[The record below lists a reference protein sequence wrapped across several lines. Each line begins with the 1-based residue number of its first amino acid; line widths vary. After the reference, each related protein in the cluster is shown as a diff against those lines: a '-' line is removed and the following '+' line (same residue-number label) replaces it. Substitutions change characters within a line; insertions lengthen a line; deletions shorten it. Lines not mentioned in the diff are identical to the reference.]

1 MTSAAQ
7 DSAATTDSELP
18 VENTADAVTTDA
30 PETAETIEVSEP
42 DSTEDAPELDEAL
55 DTDEAPGLT
64 FAEIGL
70 PEPVVAALARNSITS
85 PSPIQAMAIP
95 DAIAGKNILGRAQTG
110 SGKTL
115 AFGLPM
121 LARLARHDDRPAPKR
136 PRALVLVPTRELAFQ
151 VVDSLTPYAGSI
163 GLNVRAAVG
172 GTPFTKQVDQLR
184 RGVDILVATP
194 GRLGD
199 HLRQNT
205 CVLDEIEMTALD
217 EADQMADMGFLPEVR
232 SLLGDTP
239 DDSQRLL
246 FSATLD
252 NDVQALV
259 REFLPEHELHSTQ
272 DGRASVTTMD
282 HYVLLVER
290 GQKDAVL
297 AEIASR
303 KGGRTIMFARTK
315 LGTEG
320 VVERLREQGV
330 AAEALHGGKAQN
342 QRTRVLE
349 RFKNGRTPV
358 LVATDVAARGIHV
371 DGIDLVV
378 HVDPPQDHKDYLHR
392 AGRTAR
398 AGEAG
403 VVAAIVLPNQRRQFR
418 RLTGM
423 AGVDATAVPVFPGS
437 EELAAITGAQ
447 APSGQPVRE
456 SHFRPERRERSFGDR
471 DNRGPRR
478 DFGDRGPRR
487 DFGDRDNRGPRRDDD
502 NRGFRG
508 NRDDRNDRP
517 RRDFGD
523 RRNDGESSRGD
534 RNFSDRGPRRDFG
547 DRRNDGGGFREN
559 RGERSFG
566 DRDNR
571 GPRRDFDNR
580 GPRRDGDSRGFQ
592 GNRDDRPRRD
602 FGDRRNDG
610 GGFRENRGERSF
622 GDRDNRG
629 PRRDFDNRG
638 PRRDGDNRGER
649 SFGDRDRGPRRDF
662 GDRDNRDNRG
672 AGYSRDDRP
681 RRDFGDRR
689 NDGGGFRENRGERSF
704 GDRDNRG
711 PRRDFDNRGP
721 RRDGDNR
728 DFRGNRDDRPRRDF
742 GDRDNR
748 GPRRDF
754 DSRPP
759 RRDGDTR
766 GERSFGDRRQG
777 GAPSE
782 QRSNG
787 FRSRTDRRS
796 YDGFTGPSRDR
807 NQ

>member
-1 MTSAAQ
+1 MTTAAQ
-7 DSAATTDSELP
+7 DSSVQESQDDVVVPAS
-18 VENTADAVTTDA
+18 VETVS
-30 PETAETIEVSEP
+30 PESVESPETIE
-42 DSTEDAPELDEAL
+42 TEGATAEV
-55 DTDEAPGLT
+55 T

-70 PEPVVAALARNSITS
+70 PEPVVAALARNSITV

-121 LARLARHDDRPAPKR
+121 LARLARHEDRPAPKR

-151 VVDSLTPYAGSI
+151 VVDSLTPYAGSL

-205 CVLDEIEMTALD
+205 CVLGEIEMTALD

-232 SLLGDTP
+232 TLLADTP
-239 DDSQRLL
+239 NDSQRLL

-252 NDVQALV
+252 NDVKTLV

-282 HYVLLVER
+282 HYVLLVDR
-290 GQKDAVL
+290 GDKDAVL

-303 KGGRTIMFARTK
+303 EGGRTIMFARTK
-315 LGTEG
+315 LGAEG
-320 VVERLREQGV
+320 ITERLREKGV

-349 RFKNGRTPV
+349 RFKTGRTPV

-403 VVAAIVLPNQRRQFR
+403 VVAAIVLPNQRRMFR

-423 AGVDATAVPVFPGS
+423 AGVNATAVPVFPGS
-437 EELAAITGAQ
+437 EELATITGAQ
-447 APSGQPVRE
+447 APSGEPVRD
-456 SHFRPERRERSFGDR
+456 SYFRSERDSRGDRRERSFGDR
-471 DNRGPRR
+471 GPRRDGGFRGNRDDRGPRR
-478 DFGDRGPRR
+478 DFGDRGPRRDGDGGGFRGNRDDRNDRGPRRDFGNRDNRSFGNRDDRGPRRDFGDRDNRTPRRDGDGFRGNRDDRGPRRDFGDRNHGERSFGDRGPRR
-487 DFGDRDNRGPRRDDD
+487 DFGDRDNRAPRRDGDGG
-502 NRGFRG
+502 GFRG
-508 NRDDRNDRP
+508 NRDDRNDR
-517 RRDFGD
+517 
-523 RRNDGESSRGD
+523 
-534 RNFSDRGPRRDFG
+534 GPRRDFG
-547 DRRNDGGGFREN
+547 DRDNRSFGNRDDRGPRRDSGDRRSEGGFRGN
-559 RGERSFG
+559 DSRGGDSRSNGFRG
-566 DRDNR
+566 DRDNRSFGNRDDR

-580 GPRRDGDSRGFQ
+580 GPRRDGDGGGFR
-592 GNRDDRPRRD
+592 GNRDDR
-602 FGDRRNDG
+602 N
-610 GGFRENRGERSF
+610 
-622 GDRDNRG
+622 
-629 PRRDFDNRG
+629 
-638 PRRDGDNRGER
+638 
-649 SFGDRDRGPRRDF
+649 DRGPRRDF
-662 GDRDNRDNRG
+662 ADRDN
-672 AGYSRDDRP
+672 
-681 RRDFGDRR
+681 
-689 NDGGGFRENRGERSF
+689 
-704 GDRDNRG
+704 
-711 PRRDFDNRGP
+711 
-721 RRDGDNR
+721 
-728 DFRGNRDDRPRRDF
+728 
-742 GDRDNR
+742 
-748 GPRRDF
+748 
-754 DSRPP
+754 
-759 RRDGDTR
+759 
-766 GERSFGDRRQG
+766 RSFGDRRNSSG
-777 GAPSE
+777 PSE

-787 FRSRTDRRS
+787 FRSRTERRS
-796 YDGFTGPSRDR
+796 YDGFDGPHR
-807 NQ
+807 NRNA

>member
-1 MTSAAQ
+1 MTTAAQ
-7 DSAATTDSELP
+7 DSSVQESRDDIVVPAS
-18 VENTADAVTTDA
+18 VETVS
-30 PETAETIEVSEP
+30 PESDESSETIE
-42 DSTEDAPELDEAL
+42 TEGATAEV
-55 DTDEAPGLT
+55 T

-70 PEPVVAALARNSITS
+70 PEPVVAALARNSITV

-121 LARLARHDDRPAPKR
+121 LARLARHEDRPAPKR

-151 VVDSLTPYAGSI
+151 VVDSLTPYAGSL

-205 CVLDEIEMTALD
+205 CVLGEIEMTALD

-232 SLLGDTP
+232 TLLADTP
-239 DDSQRLL
+239 NDSQRLL

-252 NDVQALV
+252 NDVKTLV

-282 HYVLLVER
+282 HYVLLVDR
-290 GQKDAVL
+290 GDKDAVL

-303 KGGRTIMFARTK
+303 EGGRTIMFARTK
-315 LGTEG
+315 LGAEG
-320 VVERLREQGV
+320 ITERLREKGV

-349 RFKNGRTPV
+349 RFKTGRTPV

-403 VVAAIVLPNQRRQFR
+403 VVAAIVLPNQRRMFR

-423 AGVDATAVPVFPGS
+423 AGVNATAVPVFPGS
-437 EELAAITGAQ
+437 EELATITGAQ
-447 APSGQPVRE
+447 APSGEPVRD
-456 SHFRPERRERSFGDR
+456 SYFRSERDSRGDRRDRSFGDRGPRRDGGFRGNRDDRGPRRDFGDRGPRRDGDGGGFRGNRDDRNDRGPRRDFGDR
-471 DNRGPRR
+471 DNRSFGNRGDRGPRR
-478 DFGDRGPRR
+478 DFGDRDNRAPRRDGDGGGFRGNRDDRGPRRDFGDRNQGERNFGDRGPRR
-487 DFGDRDNRGPRRDDD
+487 DFGDRDNRAPRRDGDGG
-502 NRGFRG
+502 GFRG
-508 NRDDRNDRP
+508 NRDDRNDR
-517 RRDFGD
+517 
-523 RRNDGESSRGD
+523 
-534 RNFSDRGPRRDFG
+534 GPRRDFG
-547 DRRNDGGGFREN
+547 DRDNRSFGNRDDRGPRRDSGDRRSEGGFRGN
-559 RGERSFG
+559 DSRGGDSRSNGFRG
-566 DRDNR
+566 DRDNRSFGNRDDR

-580 GPRRDGDSRGFQ
+580 GPRRDGD
-592 GNRDDRPRRD
+592 
-602 FGDRRNDG
+602 G
-610 GGFRENRGERSF
+610 GGFRGNR
-622 GDRDNRG
+622 D
-629 PRRDFDNRG
+629 
-638 PRRDGDNRGER
+638 
-649 SFGDRDRGPRRDF
+649 DRGPRRDF
-662 GDRDNRDNRG
+662 GDRDNR
-672 AGYSRDDRP
+672 S
-681 RRDFGDRR
+681 FGDRR
-689 NDGGGFRENRGERSF
+689 NSSG
-704 GDRDNRG
+704 
-711 PRRDFDNRGP
+711 
-721 RRDGDNR
+721 
-728 DFRGNRDDRPRRDF
+728 
-742 GDRDNR
+742 
-748 GPRRDF
+748 
-754 DSRPP
+754 
-759 RRDGDTR
+759 
-766 GERSFGDRRQG
+766 
-777 GAPSE
+777 PSE

-787 FRSRTDRRS
+787 FRSRTERRS
-796 YDGFTGPSRDR
+796 YDGFDGPHR
-807 NQ
+807 NRNA

>member
-1 MTSAAQ
+1 MALDEPS
-7 DSAATTDSELP
+7 
-18 VENTADAVTTDA
+18 TDA
-30 PETAETIEVSEP
+30 PET
-42 DSTEDAPELDEAL
+42 
-55 DTDEAPGLT
+55 T

-70 PEPVVAALARNSITS
+70 PQPIVAALARNSITS

-163 GLNVRAAVG
+163 GLNVKAAVG

-403 VVAAIVLPNQRRQFR
+403 VVAAIVLPNQRRMFR

-447 APSGQPVRE
+447 APSGEPVRE
-456 SHFRPERRERSFGDR
+456 SHFRPERRDRSFGDR
-471 DNRGPRR
+471 GPRRDGGFRGHSSNRDDRGPRR

-487 DFGDRDNRGPRRDDD
+487 D
-502 NRGFRG
+502 
-508 NRDDRNDRP
+508 
-517 RRDFGD
+517 
-523 RRNDGESSRGD
+523 GEHGK
-534 RNFSDRGPRRDFG
+534 
-547 DRRNDGGGFREN
+547 
-559 RGERSFG
+559 
-566 DRDNR
+566 
-571 GPRRDFDNR
+571 
-580 GPRRDGDSRGFQ
+580 
-592 GNRDDRPRRD
+592 
-602 FGDRRNDG
+602 
-610 GGFRENRGERSF
+610 
-622 GDRDNRG
+622 
-629 PRRDFDNRG
+629 
-638 PRRDGDNRGER
+638 
-649 SFGDRDRGPRRDF
+649 
-662 GDRDNRDNRG
+662 
-672 AGYSRDDRP
+672 
-681 RRDFGDRR
+681 
-689 NDGGGFRENRGERSF
+689 
-704 GDRDNRG
+704 
-711 PRRDFDNRGP
+711 
-721 RRDGDNR
+721 
-728 DFRGNRDDRPRRDF
+728 FRGNRDDRPRRDF
-742 GDRDNR
+742 GDRSQGERSFGDR

-754 DSRPP
+754 DGPRRDFGDRDNRAP
-759 RRDGDTR
+759 RRDGDGGGFR
-766 GERSFGDRRQG
+766 GSRDNNRSFGERSDRGPRRDFGDRRSEG
-777 GAPSE
+777 GFRRNESHGGESRGNGFRGDRGPRRDFDGPRRDFGDRDNRAPRRDGDGGGFRGSRDNN
-782 QRSNG
+782 RSFGERSDRGPRRDFGDRDRRSYGDRADRSHGERNGGPGGPAPRSSG
-787 FRSRTDRRS
+787 FRSRTERRS
-796 YDGFTGPSRDR
+796 YDGFDGPHR
-807 NQ
+807 NRNL

>member
-1 MTSAAQ
+1 MTTAAQ
-7 DSAATTDSELP
+7 DSSVQESQDDVVVPASVETTSPES
-18 VENTADAVTTDA
+18 VES
-30 PETAETIEVSEP
+30 PETIE
-42 DSTEDAPELDEAL
+42 TEGATAEV
-55 DTDEAPGLT
+55 T

-70 PEPVVAALARNSITS
+70 PEPVVAALARNSITV

-121 LARLARHDDRPAPKR
+121 LARLARHEDRPAPKR

-151 VVDSLTPYAGSI
+151 VVDSLTPYAGSL

-205 CVLDEIEMTALD
+205 CVLGEIEMTALD

-232 SLLGDTP
+232 TLLADTP
-239 DDSQRLL
+239 NDSQRLL

-252 NDVQALV
+252 NDVKTLV

-282 HYVLLVER
+282 HYVLLVDR
-290 GQKDAVL
+290 GDKDAVL

-303 KGGRTIMFARTK
+303 EGGRTIMFARTK
-315 LGTEG
+315 LGAEG
-320 VVERLREQGV
+320 ITERLREKGV

-349 RFKNGRTPV
+349 RFKTGRTPV

-403 VVAAIVLPNQRRQFR
+403 VVAAIVLPNQRRMFR

-423 AGVDATAVPVFPGS
+423 AGVNATAVPVFPGS
-437 EELAAITGAQ
+437 EELATITGAQ
-447 APSGQPVRE
+447 APSGEPVRD
-456 SHFRPERRERSFGDR
+456 SYFRSERDSRGDRRERSFGDR
-471 DNRGPRR
+471 GPRREGGFRGNRDDRGPRR

-487 DFGDRDNRGPRRDDD
+487 DGDGG
-502 NRGFRG
+502 GFRG
-508 NRDDRNDRP
+508 NRDDRNDRGP

-523 RRNDGESSRGD
+523 RDNRSFGNRD
-534 RNFSDRGPRRDFG
+534 DRGPRRDFG
-547 DRRNDGGGFREN
+547 DRDNRAPRRDGDGGGFRGN
-559 RGERSFG
+559 RDDRGPRRDFGDRNQGERNFG
-566 DRDNR
+566 DRDNRAPRRDGDGGGFRGNRDARNDRGPRRDFGDRDNRSFGNRDDRGPRRDSGDRRSEGGFRGNDSRGGDSRSNGFRGDRDNRSFGNRDDR

-580 GPRRDGDSRGFQ
+580 GPRRDGDGGGFR
-592 GNRDDRPRRD
+592 GNRDDR
-602 FGDRRNDG
+602 N
-610 GGFRENRGERSF
+610 
-622 GDRDNRG
+622 
-629 PRRDFDNRG
+629 
-638 PRRDGDNRGER
+638 
-649 SFGDRDRGPRRDF
+649 DRGPRRDF
-662 GDRDNRDNRG
+662 GDRDNR
-672 AGYSRDDRP
+672 S
-681 RRDFGDRR
+681 FGDRR
-689 NDGGGFRENRGERSF
+689 NSSG
-704 GDRDNRG
+704 
-711 PRRDFDNRGP
+711 
-721 RRDGDNR
+721 
-728 DFRGNRDDRPRRDF
+728 
-742 GDRDNR
+742 
-748 GPRRDF
+748 
-754 DSRPP
+754 
-759 RRDGDTR
+759 
-766 GERSFGDRRQG
+766 
-777 GAPSE
+777 PSE

-787 FRSRTDRRS
+787 FRSRTERRS
-796 YDGFTGPSRDR
+796 YDGFDGPHR
-807 NQ
+807 NRNA

>member
-1 MTSAAQ
+1 MVVPASVETTS
-7 DSAATTDSELP
+7 
-18 VENTADAVTTDA
+18 
-30 PETAETIEVSEP
+30 PESDESPETIE
-42 DSTEDAPELDEAL
+42 TEGATAEV
-55 DTDEAPGLT
+55 T

-70 PEPVVAALARNSITS
+70 PEPVVAALARNSITV

-121 LARLARHDDRPAPKR
+121 LARLARHEDRPAPKR

-151 VVDSLTPYAGSI
+151 VVDSLTPYAGSL

-205 CVLDEIEMTALD
+205 CILGEIEMTALD

-232 SLLGDTP
+232 TLLADTP
-239 DDSQRLL
+239 NDSQRLL

-252 NDVQALV
+252 NDVKTLV

-282 HYVLLVER
+282 HYVLLVDR
-290 GQKDAVL
+290 GDKDAVL

-303 KGGRTIMFARTK
+303 EGGRTIMFARTK
-315 LGTEG
+315 LGAEG
-320 VVERLREQGV
+320 ITERLREKGV

-349 RFKNGRTPV
+349 RFKTGRTPV

-403 VVAAIVLPNQRRQFR
+403 VVAAIVLPNQRRMFR

-423 AGVDATAVPVFPGS
+423 AGVNATAVPVFPGS
-437 EELAAITGAQ
+437 EELATITGAQ
-447 APSGQPVRE
+447 APSGEPVRD
-456 SHFRPERRERSFGDR
+456 SYFRSERDSRGDRRERSFGDR
-471 DNRGPRR
+471 GPRRDGGFRGNRDDRGPRR

-487 DFGDRDNRGPRRDDD
+487 DGDGG
-502 NRGFRG
+502 GFRG
-508 NRDDRNDRP
+508 NRD
-517 RRDFGD
+517 
-523 RRNDGESSRGD
+523 
-534 RNFSDRGPRRDFG
+534 DRGPRRDFG
-547 DRRNDGGGFREN
+547 DRG

-571 GPRRDFDNR
+571 SF
-580 GPRRDGDSRGFQ
+580 
-592 GNRDDRPRRD
+592 GNRD
-602 FGDRRNDG
+602 
-610 GGFRENRGERSF
+610 
-622 GDRDNRG
+622 
-629 PRRDFDNRG
+629 
-638 PRRDGDNRGER
+638 
-649 SFGDRDRGPRRDF
+649 DRGPRRDF
-662 GDRDNRDNRG
+662 GDRDNR
-672 AGYSRDDRP
+672 A
-681 RRDFGDRR
+681 
-689 NDGGGFRENRGERSF
+689 
-704 GDRDNRG
+704 
-711 PRRDFDNRGP
+711 P
-721 RRDGDNR
+721 RRDGDGGG
-728 DFRGNRDDRPRRDF
+728 FRGNRDDRNDRGPRRDF

-748 GPRRDF
+748 SFGNRDDRGPRRDSGDRRSEGGFRGNDSRGGDSRSNGFRGDRDNRSFGNRDDRGPRRDGDGGGFRGNRDDRNDRGPRRDF
-754 DSRPP
+754 GD
-759 RRDGDTR
+759 RDN
-766 GERSFGDRRQG
+766 RSFGDRRNSSG
-777 GAPSE
+777 PSE

-787 FRSRTDRRS
+787 FRSRTERRS
-796 YDGFTGPSRDR
+796 YDGFDGPHR
-807 NQ
+807 NRNA

>member
-1 MTSAAQ
+1 MTTAAQ
-7 DSAATTDSELP
+7 DSSVQESQDDIVVPAS
-18 VENTADAVTTDA
+18 VETVS
-30 PETAETIEVSEP
+30 PEVDESPETIE
-42 DSTEDAPELDEAL
+42 TEGATAEV
-55 DTDEAPGLT
+55 T

-70 PEPVVAALARNSITS
+70 PEPVVAALARNSITV

-121 LARLARHDDRPAPKR
+121 LARLARHEDRPAPKR

-151 VVDSLTPYAGSI
+151 VVDSLTPYAGSL

-205 CVLDEIEMTALD
+205 CVLGEIEMTALD

-232 SLLGDTP
+232 TLLADTP
-239 DDSQRLL
+239 NDSQRLL

-252 NDVQALV
+252 NDVKTLV

-282 HYVLLVER
+282 HYVLLVDR
-290 GQKDAVL
+290 GDKDAVL

-303 KGGRTIMFARTK
+303 EGGRTIMFARTK
-315 LGTEG
+315 LGAEG
-320 VVERLREQGV
+320 ITERLREKGV

-349 RFKNGRTPV
+349 RFKTGRTPV

-403 VVAAIVLPNQRRQFR
+403 VVAAIVLPNQRRMFR

-423 AGVDATAVPVFPGS
+423 AGVNATAVPVFPGS
-437 EELAAITGAQ
+437 EELATITGAQ
-447 APSGQPVRE
+447 APSGEPVRD
-456 SHFRPERRERSFGDR
+456 SYFRSERDSRGDRRERSFGDR
-471 DNRGPRR
+471 GPRREGGFRGNRDDRGPRR

-487 DFGDRDNRGPRRDDD
+487 DGDGG
-502 NRGFRG
+502 GFRG
-508 NRDDRNDRP
+508 NRD
-517 RRDFGD
+517 
-523 RRNDGESSRGD
+523 
-534 RNFSDRGPRRDFG
+534 DRGPRRDFG
-547 DRRNDGGGFREN
+547 DRG

-571 GPRRDFDNR
+571 AF
-580 GPRRDGDSRGFQ
+580 
-592 GNRDDRPRRD
+592 GNRD
-602 FGDRRNDG
+602 
-610 GGFRENRGERSF
+610 
-622 GDRDNRG
+622 
-629 PRRDFDNRG
+629 
-638 PRRDGDNRGER
+638 
-649 SFGDRDRGPRRDF
+649 DRGPRRDF
-662 GDRDNRDNRG
+662 GDRDNR
-672 AGYSRDDRP
+672 A
-681 RRDFGDRR
+681 
-689 NDGGGFRENRGERSF
+689 
-704 GDRDNRG
+704 
-711 PRRDFDNRGP
+711 P
-721 RRDGDNR
+721 RRDGDGGG
-728 DFRGNRDDRPRRDF
+728 FRGNRDDRGPRRDF

-748 GPRRDF
+748 AFGNRDDRGPRRDF
-754 DSRPP
+754 GDRDNRAP
-759 RRDGDTR
+759 RRDGDGGGFR
-766 GERSFGDRRQG
+766 GNRDDRNDRGPRRDFGDRDNRSFGNRDDRGSRRDSGDRRSEGGFRGNDSRGGDSRSNGFRGDRDNRSFGNRDDRGPRRDGDGGGFRGNRDDRGPRRDFGDRDNRSFGDRRNSSG
-777 GAPSE
+777 PSE

-787 FRSRTDRRS
+787 FRSRTERRS
-796 YDGFTGPSRDR
+796 YDGFDGPHR
-807 NQ
+807 NRNA

>member
-1 MTSAAQ
+1 MTTAAQ
-7 DSAATTDSELP
+7 DSSVQESQDDVVVPASVETTSPES
-18 VENTADAVTTDA
+18 VES
-30 PETAETIEVSEP
+30 PETIE
-42 DSTEDAPELDEAL
+42 TEGATAEV
-55 DTDEAPGLT
+55 T

-70 PEPVVAALARNSITS
+70 PEPVVAALARNSITV

-121 LARLARHDDRPAPKR
+121 LARLARHEDRPAPKR

-151 VVDSLTPYAGSI
+151 VVDSLTPYAGSL

-205 CVLDEIEMTALD
+205 CVLGEIEMTALD

-232 SLLGDTP
+232 TLLADTP
-239 DDSQRLL
+239 NDSQRLL

-252 NDVQALV
+252 NDVKTLV

-282 HYVLLVER
+282 HYVLLVDR
-290 GQKDAVL
+290 GDKDAVL

-303 KGGRTIMFARTK
+303 EGGRTIMFARTK
-315 LGTEG
+315 LGAEG
-320 VVERLREQGV
+320 ITERLREKGV

-349 RFKNGRTPV
+349 RFKTGRTPV

-403 VVAAIVLPNQRRQFR
+403 VVAAIVLPNQRRMFR

-423 AGVDATAVPVFPGS
+423 AGVNATAVPVFPGS
-437 EELAAITGAQ
+437 EELATITGAQ
-447 APSGQPVRE
+447 APSGEPVRD
-456 SHFRPERRERSFGDR
+456 SYFRSERDSRGDRRERSFGDR
-471 DNRGPRR
+471 GPRRDGGFRGNRDDRGPRR

-487 DFGDRDNRGPRRDDD
+487 DGDGGGFRGNRDDRGPRRDFGDRSRGERGFGDRDNRSFGNRDDRGPRRDFGDRD
-502 NRGFRG
+502 NRAPRRDGDGGGFRG
-508 NRDDRNDRP
+508 NRDDRNDR
-517 RRDFGD
+517 
-523 RRNDGESSRGD
+523 
-534 RNFSDRGPRRDFG
+534 GPRRDFG
-547 DRRNDGGGFREN
+547 DRDNRSFGNRDDRGPRRDSGDRRSEGGFRGN
-559 RGERSFG
+559 DSRGGDSRSNGFRGDRDNRSFG
-566 DRDNR
+566 NRDDRGPRRDGDNR

-580 GPRRDGDSRGFQ
+580 GPRRDGDGGGFR
-592 GNRDDRPRRD
+592 GNRDDR
-602 FGDRRNDG
+602 N
-610 GGFRENRGERSF
+610 
-622 GDRDNRG
+622 
-629 PRRDFDNRG
+629 
-638 PRRDGDNRGER
+638 
-649 SFGDRDRGPRRDF
+649 DRGPRRDF
-662 GDRDNRDNRG
+662 GDRD
-672 AGYSRDDRP
+672 S
-681 RRDFGDRR
+681 
-689 NDGGGFRENRGERSF
+689 
-704 GDRDNRG
+704 
-711 PRRDFDNRGP
+711 
-721 RRDGDNR
+721 
-728 DFRGNRDDRPRRDF
+728 
-742 GDRDNR
+742 
-748 GPRRDF
+748 
-754 DSRPP
+754 
-759 RRDGDTR
+759 
-766 GERSFGDRRQG
+766 RSFGDRRNSSG
-777 GAPSE
+777 PSE

-787 FRSRTDRRS
+787 FRSRTERRS
-796 YDGFTGPSRDR
+796 YDGFDGPHR
-807 NQ
+807 NRNA

>member
-1 MTSAAQ
+1 MTTAAQ
-7 DSAATTDSELP
+7 DSSVQESQDDIVVPAS
-18 VENTADAVTTDA
+18 VETVS
-30 PETAETIEVSEP
+30 PEVDESPETIE
-42 DSTEDAPELDEAL
+42 TEGATAEV
-55 DTDEAPGLT
+55 T

-70 PEPVVAALARNSITS
+70 PEPVVAALARNSITV

-121 LARLARHDDRPAPKR
+121 LARLARHEDRPAPKR

-151 VVDSLTPYAGSI
+151 VVDSLTPYAGSL

-205 CVLDEIEMTALD
+205 CVLGEIEMTALD

-232 SLLGDTP
+232 TLLADTP
-239 DDSQRLL
+239 NDSQRLL

-252 NDVQALV
+252 NDVKTLV

-282 HYVLLVER
+282 HYVLLVDR
-290 GQKDAVL
+290 GDKDAVL

-303 KGGRTIMFARTK
+303 EGGRTIMFARTK
-315 LGTEG
+315 LGAEG
-320 VVERLREQGV
+320 ITERLREKGV

-349 RFKNGRTPV
+349 RFKTGRTPV

-403 VVAAIVLPNQRRQFR
+403 VVAAIVLPNQRRMFR

-423 AGVDATAVPVFPGS
+423 AGVNATAVPVFPGS
-437 EELAAITGAQ
+437 EELATITGAQ
-447 APSGQPVRE
+447 APSGEPVRD
-456 SHFRPERRERSFGDR
+456 SYFRSERDSRGDRRERSFGDR
-471 DNRGPRR
+471 GPRREGGFRGNRDDRGPRR

-487 DFGDRDNRGPRRDDD
+487 DGDGGGFRGNRDDRGPRRDFGDRGRGERSFGNRDDRGPRRDFGDRDNRAPRRDGDGG
-502 NRGFRG
+502 GFRG
-508 NRDDRNDRP
+508 NRDDRNDR
-517 RRDFGD
+517 
-523 RRNDGESSRGD
+523 
-534 RNFSDRGPRRDFG
+534 GPRRDFG
-547 DRRNDGGGFREN
+547 DRDNRSFGNRDDRGSRRDSGDRRSEGGFRGN
-559 RGERSFG
+559 DSRGGDSRSNGFRG
-566 DRDNR
+566 DRDNRSFGNRDDR

-580 GPRRDGDSRGFQ
+580 GPRRDGD
-592 GNRDDRPRRD
+592 
-602 FGDRRNDG
+602 G
-610 GGFRENRGERSF
+610 GGFRGNR
-622 GDRDNRG
+622 D
-629 PRRDFDNRG
+629 
-638 PRRDGDNRGER
+638 
-649 SFGDRDRGPRRDF
+649 DRGPRRDF
-662 GDRDNRDNRG
+662 GDRDNR
-672 AGYSRDDRP
+672 S
-681 RRDFGDRR
+681 FGDRR
-689 NDGGGFRENRGERSF
+689 NSSG
-704 GDRDNRG
+704 
-711 PRRDFDNRGP
+711 
-721 RRDGDNR
+721 
-728 DFRGNRDDRPRRDF
+728 
-742 GDRDNR
+742 
-748 GPRRDF
+748 
-754 DSRPP
+754 
-759 RRDGDTR
+759 
-766 GERSFGDRRQG
+766 
-777 GAPSE
+777 PSE

-787 FRSRTDRRS
+787 FRSRTERRS
-796 YDGFTGPSRDR
+796 YDGFDGPHR
-807 NQ
+807 NRNA

>member
-1 MTSAAQ
+1 MTTAAQ
-7 DSAATTDSELP
+7 DSSVQESQDDIVVPASVETTS
-18 VENTADAVTTDA
+18 
-30 PETAETIEVSEP
+30 PESDESPETIE
-42 DSTEDAPELDEAL
+42 TEGATAEV
-55 DTDEAPGLT
+55 T

-70 PEPVVAALARNSITS
+70 PEPVVAALARNSITV

-121 LARLARHDDRPAPKR
+121 LARLARHEDRPAPKR

-151 VVDSLTPYAGSI
+151 VVDSLTPYAGSL

-205 CVLDEIEMTALD
+205 CVLGEIEMTALD

-232 SLLGDTP
+232 TLLADTP
-239 DDSQRLL
+239 NDSQRLL

-252 NDVQALV
+252 NDVKTLV

-282 HYVLLVER
+282 HYVLLVDR
-290 GQKDAVL
+290 GDKDAVL

-303 KGGRTIMFARTK
+303 EGGRTIMFARTK
-315 LGTEG
+315 LGAEG
-320 VVERLREQGV
+320 ITERLREKGV

-349 RFKNGRTPV
+349 RFKTGRTPV

-403 VVAAIVLPNQRRQFR
+403 VVAAIVLPNQRRMFR

-423 AGVDATAVPVFPGS
+423 AGVNATAVPVFPGS
-437 EELAAITGAQ
+437 EELATITGAQ
-447 APSGQPVRE
+447 APSGEPVRD
-456 SHFRPERRERSFGDR
+456 SYFRSERDSRGDRRERSFGDR
-471 DNRGPRR
+471 GPRRDGGFRGNRDDRGPRR

-487 DFGDRDNRGPRRDDD
+487 DGDGGGFRGNRDDRGPRRDFGDRGRGERSFGDRDNRSFGNRDDRGPRRDFGDRD
-502 NRGFRG
+502 NRAPRRDGDGGGFRG
-508 NRDDRNDRP
+508 NRDDRNDRGP

-523 RRNDGESSRGD
+523 RDNRAPRRDGDGGGFRGNRDD
-534 RNFSDRGPRRDFG
+534 RNDRGPRRDFG
-547 DRRNDGGGFREN
+547 DRDNRSFGNRDDRGPRRDSGDRRSEGGFRGN
-559 RGERSFG
+559 DSRGGDSRSNGFRG
-566 DRDNR
+566 DRDNRSFGNRDDR

-580 GPRRDGDSRGFQ
+580 GPRRDGDGGGFR
-592 GNRDDRPRRD
+592 GNRDDR
-602 FGDRRNDG
+602 N
-610 GGFRENRGERSF
+610 
-622 GDRDNRG
+622 
-629 PRRDFDNRG
+629 
-638 PRRDGDNRGER
+638 
-649 SFGDRDRGPRRDF
+649 DRGPRRDF
-662 GDRDNRDNRG
+662 GDRDNR
-672 AGYSRDDRP
+672 S
-681 RRDFGDRR
+681 FGDRR
-689 NDGGGFRENRGERSF
+689 NSSG
-704 GDRDNRG
+704 
-711 PRRDFDNRGP
+711 
-721 RRDGDNR
+721 
-728 DFRGNRDDRPRRDF
+728 
-742 GDRDNR
+742 
-748 GPRRDF
+748 
-754 DSRPP
+754 
-759 RRDGDTR
+759 
-766 GERSFGDRRQG
+766 
-777 GAPSE
+777 PSE

-787 FRSRTDRRS
+787 FRSRTERRS
-796 YDGFTGPSRDR
+796 YDGFDGPHR
-807 NQ
+807 NRNA

>member
-1 MTSAAQ
+1 MTTAAQ
-7 DSAATTDSELP
+7 DSSVQESQDDIVVPASVETTS
-18 VENTADAVTTDA
+18 
-30 PETAETIEVSEP
+30 PESDESPETIE
-42 DSTEDAPELDEAL
+42 TEGATAEV
-55 DTDEAPGLT
+55 T

-70 PEPVVAALARNSITS
+70 PEPVVAALARSSITV

-121 LARLARHDDRPAPKR
+121 LARLARHEDRPAPKR

-151 VVDSLTPYAGSI
+151 VVDSLTPYAGSL

-205 CVLDEIEMTALD
+205 CILGEIEMTALD

-232 SLLGDTP
+232 TLLADTP
-239 DDSQRLL
+239 NDSQRLL

-252 NDVQALV
+252 NDVKTLV

-282 HYVLLVER
+282 HYVLLVDR
-290 GQKDAVL
+290 GDKDAVL

-303 KGGRTIMFARTK
+303 EGGRTIMFARTK
-315 LGTEG
+315 LGAEG
-320 VVERLREQGV
+320 ITERLREKGV

-349 RFKNGRTPV
+349 RFKTGRTPV

-403 VVAAIVLPNQRRQFR
+403 VVAAIVLPNQRRMFR

-423 AGVDATAVPVFPGS
+423 AGVNATAVPVFPGS
-437 EELAAITGAQ
+437 EELATITGAQ
-447 APSGQPVRE
+447 APSGEPVRD
-456 SHFRPERRERSFGDR
+456 SYFRSERDSRGDRRERSFGDR
-471 DNRGPRR
+471 GPRRDGGFRGNRDDRGPRR

-487 DFGDRDNRGPRRDDD
+487 DGDGGGFRGNRDDRGPRRDFGDRGRGERSFGDRDNRSFGNRDDRGPRRDFGDRD
-502 NRGFRG
+502 NRAPRRDGDGGGFRG
-508 NRDDRNDRP
+508 NRDDRNDR
-517 RRDFGD
+517 
-523 RRNDGESSRGD
+523 
-534 RNFSDRGPRRDFG
+534 GPRRDFG
-547 DRRNDGGGFREN
+547 DRDNRSFGNRDDRGPRRDSGDRRSEGGFRGN
-559 RGERSFG
+559 DSRGGDSRSNGFRG
-566 DRDNR
+566 DRDNRSFGNRDDR

-580 GPRRDGDSRGFQ
+580 GPRRDGD
-592 GNRDDRPRRD
+592 
-602 FGDRRNDG
+602 G
-610 GGFRENRGERSF
+610 GG
-622 GDRDNRG
+622 
-629 PRRDFDNRG
+629 
-638 PRRDGDNRGER
+638 
-649 SFGDRDRGPRRDF
+649 
-662 GDRDNRDNRG
+662 
-672 AGYSRDDRP
+672 
-681 RRDFGDRR
+681 
-689 NDGGGFRENRGERSF
+689 
-704 GDRDNRG
+704 
-711 PRRDFDNRGP
+711 
-721 RRDGDNR
+721 
-728 DFRGNRDDRPRRDF
+728 FRGNRDDRNDRGPRQDF
-742 GDRDNR
+742 ADRDN
-748 GPRRDF
+748 
-754 DSRPP
+754 
-759 RRDGDTR
+759 
-766 GERSFGDRRQG
+766 RSFGDRRNSSG
-777 GAPSE
+777 PSE

-787 FRSRTDRRS
+787 FRSRTERRS
-796 YDGFTGPSRDR
+796 YDGFDGPHR
-807 NQ
+807 NRNA